1 MLSRHSSVEPTGLEF
16 ELFRIIDKRLQAL
29 GIELPNLTGPSANY
43 MPVRFHGGVVLVSGQ
58 VPRLNGSAMYVGK
71 VGKTIS
77 REEAYQAARL
87 CAINM
92 IAQLRVALDGD
103 LDRVVACLRIRG
115 FVNATEDFTDHPTV
129 IDGAS
134 DLVVEVFGDA
144 GRHSRTALGV
154 SSLPRGFSVEV
165 DGDFAVA

>member
-1 MLSRHSSVEPTGLEF
+1 MLSRHSSVEPSRLEF
-16 ELFRIIDKRLQAL
+16 KLFRIIDKRLEAL
-29 GIELPNLTGPSANY
+29 GIELPKLTAPSANY
-43 MPVRFHGGVVLVSGQ
+43 VPVRFHGGVVLVSGQ
-58 VPRLNGSAMYVGK
+58 VPRLSGSDMYVGK

-103 LDRVVACLRIRG
+103 LDRVSACLRIRG
-115 FVNATEDFTDHPTV
+115 FVNATEDFTEHPTV

-134 DLVVEVFGDA
+134 DLLVDVFGDA

-154 SSLPRGFSVEV
+154 GSLPRGFSVEV
-165 DGDFAVA
+165 DGDFAVV